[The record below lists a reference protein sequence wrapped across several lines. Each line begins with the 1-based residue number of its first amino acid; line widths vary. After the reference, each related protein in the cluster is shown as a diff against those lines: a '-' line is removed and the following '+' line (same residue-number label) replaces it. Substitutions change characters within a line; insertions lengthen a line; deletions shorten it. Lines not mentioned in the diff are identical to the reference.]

1 MNWSLNIAC
10 AGLFWAIAA
19 ITSVLKQDLAYHKFA
34 GDGLRSQCFCCK
46 IPNAANVLSNL
57 PFAIVGIIGLVVAE
71 APAEAPALAWL
82 GFCWGSIL
90 VAFGS
95 AYYHWQPNNQ
105 TLVWDRLPMTLCT
118 TSISWVVLEKYV
130 ELNTGDLVWWWFL
143 GIYSVLYWAEHDDL
157 RFYAFMQYFPVL
169 GVLALSLWAPIPG
182 FSWIIVAAIVLYI
195 VARGCE
201 YFDYWFWERLG
212 VSGHVLKHVLCAV
225 AMLWCLCAVTTG
237 FAK

>member
-1 MNWSLNIAC
+1 MNLSLQIVC
-10 AGLFWAIAA
+10 AGLFWAVSSVT
-19 ITSVLKQDLAYHKFA
+19 TSLPQDLSYHKFA
-34 GDGLRSQCFCCK
+34 GDGGPSGTGCCGRK
-46 IPNAANVLSNL
+46 IPNTANVLSNI
-57 PFAIVGIIGLVVAE
+57 PFAIVGIIGLAT
-71 APAEAPALAWL
+71 ASATAASKLAWT
-82 GFCWGSIL
+82 GFCWGSIF

-130 ELNTGDLVWWWFL
+130 ELSTGDLVSWWLL
-143 GIYSVLYWAEHDDL
+143 GMYSVLYWAEHDDL

-169 GVLALSLWAPIPG
+169 CVLALSLWAPIPG

-201 YFDYWFWERLG
+201 YFDYWFWERLC

-225 AMLWCLCAVTTG
+225 AMLWCCAATV
-237 FAK
+237 AK